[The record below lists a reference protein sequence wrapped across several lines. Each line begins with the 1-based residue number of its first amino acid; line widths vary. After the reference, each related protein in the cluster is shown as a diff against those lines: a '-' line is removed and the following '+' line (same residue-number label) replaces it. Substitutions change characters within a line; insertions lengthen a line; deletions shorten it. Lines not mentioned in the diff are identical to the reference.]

1 VESLLTA
8 GCGGI
13 DIGGQGSTFA
23 ATLAPWETEWERV
36 RPALAE
42 STQRC
47 QEVSIDT
54 WRVEVAELAFQN
66 GATTLNAANG
76 MQTEEFWEL
85 AAKYEVNVV
94 LPFMNGDDPLQL
106 THVEGDPLDRMLEFF
121 EDRLAVAATY
131 GLRDRCLLDPG
142 TGFGPHGWEWA
153 DRFIYQKHVYS
164 NIDRLRV
171 FGLPLYI
178 PLPWKVTPD
187 HDELL
192 EIVLA
197 KDPEYGRVHY
207 PARVLEVYRRVVPTA
222 EP

>member
-1 VESLLTA
+1 
-8 GCGGI
+8 
-13 DIGGQGSTFA
+13 
-23 ATLAPWETEWERV
+23 
-36 RPALAE
+36 
-42 STQRC
+42 
-47 QEVSIDT
+47 
-54 WRVEVAELAFQN
+54 
-66 GATTLNAANG
+66 
-76 MQTEEFWEL
+76 
-85 AAKYEVNVV
+85 
-94 LPFMNGDDPLQL
+94 
-106 THVEGDPLDRMLEFF
+106 MLEFF